1 MARLFLAIASILGA
15 LSVAGGAFGAH
26 ALKGKLTESALGSF
40 ETGVRYQM
48 YHAIALL
55 LVALLIAQYP
65 EIKGLTITG
74 WCFVAGVVLF
84 SGSLYG
90 LSLIGLKALG
100 PVTPLG
106 GVAFIAGW
114 ICLALSSAKLF

>member
-1 MARLFLAIASILGA
+1 MARVFLAIASVLGA
-15 LSVAGGAFGAH
+15 LSVMGGAFGAH
-26 ALKGKLTESALGSF
+26 ALKGKLSESALGSF

-55 LVALLIAQYP
+55 LVALLITQYP
-65 EIKGLTITG
+65 QVKGFGIAG
-74 WCFVAGVVLF
+74 WGFVVGVVLF

-90 LSLIGLKALG
+90 LSLANIKALG

-106 GVAFIAGW
+106 GLAFIIGW
-114 ICLALSSAKLF
+114 LSLAWASRSVL

>member
-1 MARLFLAIASILGA
+1 MARVFLAIASILGA
-15 LSVAGGAFGAH
+15 LSVMGGAFGAH
-26 ALKGKLTESALGSF
+26 ALKGKLSESALGSF

-55 LVALLIAQYP
+55 LVALLITQYP
-65 EIKGLTITG
+65 QVKGFGIAG
-74 WCFVAGVVLF
+74 WGFVVGVVLF

-90 LSLIGLKALG
+90 LSLANIKALG

-106 GVAFIAGW
+106 GLAFIIGW
-114 ICLALSSAKLF
+114 LSLAWASRSVL

>member
-1 MARLFLAIASILGA
+1 MARLFLVIASIFGA
-15 LSVAGGAFGAH
+15 LAVAGGAFGAH
-26 ALKGKLTESALGSF
+26 ALKGKLTETALGSF

-55 LVALLIAQYP
+55 LVAVLITQYP
-65 EIKGLTITG
+65 DIKGLAVTG
-74 WCFVAGVVLF
+74 WCFVAGIFLF

-90 LSLIGLKALG
+90 LSLMSIKALG

-114 ICLALSSAKLF
+114 IVLALSSAKLF

>member
-15 LSVAGGAFGAH
+15 LAVMGGAFGAH
-26 ALKGKLTESALGSF
+26 ALKGKLSESALGSF
-40 ETGVRYQM
+40 ETGIRYQM

-55 LVALLIAQYP
+55 LVALLISQYP
-65 EIKGLTITG
+65 QVKGFGVAG
-74 WCFVAGVVLF
+74 WGFVVGVVLF

-90 LSLIGLKALG
+90 LSLANIKALG

-106 GVAFIAGW
+106 GLAFIIGW
-114 ICLALSSAKLF
+114 LSLAWASRSVL

>member
-26 ALKGKLTESALGSF
+26 ALKGKLTETALGSF

-55 LVALLIAQYP
+55 LVAILIAQYP
-65 EIKGLTITG
+65 EVKALVTTG
-74 WCFVAGVVLF
+74 WCFVAGIVLF

-90 LSLIGLKALG
+90 LSLLGVKALG

-114 ICLALSSAKLF
+114 VSLALASAKLF

>member
-26 ALKGKLTESALGSF
+26 ALKGKLTDTALGSF

-55 LVALLIAQYP
+55 IVALLLAQYP
-65 EIKGLTITG
+65 DVKALAITG
-74 WCFVAGVVLF
+74 WCFVAGVILF

-90 LSLIGLKALG
+90 LSLAGFKALG

-114 ICLALSSAKLF
+114 LLLAVSSAKLF

>member
-1 MARLFLAIASILGA
+1 
-15 LSVAGGAFGAH
+15 
-26 ALKGKLTESALGSF
+26 
-40 ETGVRYQM
+40 M

-55 LVALLIAQYP
+55 LVSLLIAQNP
-65 EIKGLTITG
+65 DIKGLVTTG

-90 LSLIGLKALG
+90 LSLLELKALG

-114 ICLALSSAKLF
+114 ISLALASAKLV

>member
-15 LSVAGGAFGAH
+15 LAVMGGAFGAH
-26 ALKGKLTESALGSF
+26 ALKGKLSESALGSF
-40 ETGVRYQM
+40 ETGIRYQM

-55 LVALLIAQYP
+55 LVALLISQYP
-65 EIKGLTITG
+65 QVKGFG
-74 WCFVAGVVLF
+74 VAGWGFVVGVILF

-90 LSLIGLKALG
+90 LSLANIKALG

-106 GVAFIAGW
+106 GLAFIIGW
-114 ICLALSSAKLF
+114 LSLAWASRSVL